1 MPYTVDSQDLPDNVK
16 ALSDTKRRQWVNVFN
31 SALSRCEKR
40 NGSDCEAAASRQANG
55 VVFEEMALFTPP
67 AETGIEGPISALAAS
82 MLTGGVGATS
92 EWARKI
98 VRKLDESREVTM
110 DILQEATW
118 SRKFINDLPDSSFL
132 YIESGGEKDD
142 GGKTAPRSLRMFP
155 YKDSAGKVDLP
166 HLRNALARIPQS
178 NRIDAATKERLTKKA
193 RGILEDETEQ
203 SEMAEMGLMG
213 AGPTSFADLH
223 AAEQA
228 NNAANRVHELT
239 YQFQTLV
246 VNILSGD
253 APDKA
258 AAIETLASEFVGLVR
273 ETLR

>member
-132 YIESGGEKDD
+132 YIESGG
-142 GGKTAPRSLRMFP
+142 
-155 YKDSAGKVDLP
+155 
-166 HLRNALARIPQS
+166 
-178 NRIDAATKERLTKKA
+178 KK
-193 RGILEDETEQ
+193 
-203 SEMAEMGLMG
+203 MMG
-213 AGPTSFADLH
+213 ARLHRVAYACFHIRTVRARWTS
-223 AAEQA
+223 
-228 NNAANRVHELT
+228 LT
-239 YQFQTLV
+239 C
-246 VNILSGD
+246 
-253 APDKA
+253 AMPW
-258 AAIETLASEFVGLVR
+258 LASLKA
-273 ETLR
+273 TALTPPQKSA